1 MGCDNNVFYN
11 GRYSVGINNSLIYE
25 NDTCNNWAQ
34 SIGEIPIGRTLKL
47 SGWIKT
53 IESEDVLMTI
63 QCLDKEWNFVG
74 FGATETTNKINGT
87 NDWRMYNASVFVPL
101 NTKLIVVRLSLC
113 GIGKIWFDDVKLIVK

>member
-1 MGCDNNVFYN
+1 MGWDNNVFYN

-53 IESEDVLMTI
+53 IESEDVLMII
-63 QCLDKEWNFVG
+63 QCLDKVWNFVG
-74 FGATETTNKINGT
+74 FGTTETANKINGT
-87 NDWRMYNASVFVPL
+87 NDWRMYNASVFVSL

-113 GIGKIWFDDVKLIVK
+113 GIGKVWFDDVKLIVK